1 MEAVRMGPVRIAGRA
16 GGLATGVGP
25 ATGARLVTGCRPAT
39 GVALAAT
46 LTLAGCSGPA
56 SDATGSAAPGVFHRA
71 YAEIV
76 AEEDARGREGLAQVL
91 VHLEGSEPTVRA
103 VAARALGRLED
114 ARHLPRLES
123 PAADPEPAVRIA
135 TAHAT
140 AQMVFGRDPGSALP
154 ALLDR
159 LQEEANPAVL
169 GALASAL
176 GRIETRTPD
185 AQEAAAT
192 GLGLVA
198 ERLLGQAD
206 GGALPDPELAG
217 RMGLA
222 RGLEAFARQG
232 APPLAAWTAAGRALA
247 VLADST
253 RERDAARIR
262 RLAVAALARAG
273 ALPPELARSGAA
285 DSDWGVRRQVLVAA
299 ARSDADRLG
308 PALAQAV
315 NAGLADPD
323 PRVRVEAQRAYDR
336 HLRPQGGCGP
346 ILDALADPNPHVSAT
361 AAGFAARPCPNVEAQ
376 QAALLE
382 RLAGLDGPDVDWR
395 GPAQALVA
403 LASLAPE
410 APETPPGIARL
421 ASHGSPFAR
430 AWAARAAAQVGDE
443 ATLRRLAGDPDFNA
457 RTAAL
462 EGLGTVAG
470 TAAWD
475 VYAAQLDAPDPLLV
489 MTAAR
494 LLTEHAAPAEATPP
508 DAATPDSDA
517 RPTVAPARTATPA
530 MLTALDRFTA
540 TGRETVRDVRLALLD
555 GIDAAGGASRTA
567 IEPYLADFDLI
578 VAARATALVGPDA
591 TPRPQP
597 LPRAAPPD
605 AARLTWLEGALAV
618 LRMEGLGDIVIALRP
633 DLAATNAHRFARLVE
648 EGYFD
653 GLTFHRVEPNFVIQ
667 GGSPHA
673 NEYAGDG
680 PYTRDEISA
689 QPHWR
694 GTVGLSTR
702 GRDTGDAQIFVNLV
716 DNVRLD
722 FNYTIFGEVVEGMD
736 VVDAVQEGAVI
747 LEARLAVEASG
758 RAAR

>member
-1 MEAVRMGPVRIAGRA
+1 MRLAV
-16 GGLATGVGP
+16 
-25 ATGARLVTGCRPAT
+25 GA
-39 GVALAAT
+39 ALAAAPT
-46 LTLAGCSGPA
+46 LVGCSDPA
-56 SDATGSAAPGVFHRA
+56 SDALRSGAPAAFHRA

-76 AEEDARGREGLAQVL
+76 AEEDARGREGLTQVL
-91 VHLEGSEPTVRA
+91 LYLEGSEPAVRA

-114 ARHLPRLES
+114 PRHLPRLQS
-123 PAADPEPAVRIA
+123 PAADPDPAVRVA
-135 TAHAT
+135 AAHAT

-154 ALLDR
+154 ALLER
-159 LQEEANPAVL
+159 LQEEENPAVL

-185 AQEAAAT
+185 AREAAAA

-198 ERLLGQAD
+198 KRLLQPAD
-206 GGALPDPELAG
+206 GGPLPDPELAG
-217 RMGLA
+217 RTGLA

-232 APPLAAWTAAGRALA
+232 GPTLAAWTAAARSLA

-262 RLAVAALARAG
+262 RLALAALARAG
-273 ALPPELARSGAA
+273 ALPPELALSGAA
-285 DSDWGVRRQVLVAA
+285 SSDWGVRRQVLVAA
-299 ARSDADRLG
+299 ARSDPDRLE

-315 NAGLADPD
+315 NTGLVDPD
-323 PRVRVEAQRAYDR
+323 PRVRVEALRAYDR
-336 HLRPQGGCGP
+336 HLRPQDGCGP
-346 ILDALADPNPHVSAT
+346 IFNALADPNPHVSAT
-361 AAGFAARPCPNVEAQ
+361 AAGLAARPCPNVEGQ
-376 QAALLE
+376 RAALRE
-382 RLAGLDGPDVDWR
+382 RLAGLDRSRADWR
-395 GPAQALVA
+395 GPAQALAA
-403 LASLAPE
+403 LAAL
-410 APETPPGIARL
+410 APETPQTAQGIARL
-421 ASHGSPFAR
+421 ESHESPFAR
-430 AWAARAAAQVGDE
+430 AWAARAAALVRDQ
-443 ATLRRLAGDPDFNA
+443 ATLRRLAGDRDFNV

-462 EGLGTVAG
+462 EGLGAVAG
-470 TAAWD
+470 SAAWD

-489 MTAAR
+489 MTAVR
-494 LLTEHAAPAEATPP
+494 LLTEHVPPAEAAPP
-508 DAATPDSDA
+508 GAAPPEDDAA
-517 RPTVAPARTATPA
+517 PTSLPAQTATPA
-530 MLTALDRFTA
+530 MLAALDRFTA

-555 GIDAAGGASRTA
+555 GIDAAGGAPRIA
-567 IEPYLADFDLI
+567 LEPYLTDFDSA
-578 VAARATALVGPDA
+578 VAARAAALVGPDA
-591 TPRPQP
+591 TPRPRP
-597 LPRAAPPD
+597 LSRAATPD
-605 AARLTWLEGALAV
+605 AARLAWLEGASVV

-736 VVDAVQEGAVI
+736 IVDAGQEGAVI
-747 LEARLAVEASG
+747 LEARLVT
-758 RAAR
+758 AAGGETAR

>member
-1 MEAVRMGPVRIAGRA
+1 MEAVRMGSVRIAGRA
-16 GGLATGVGP
+16 GGR
-25 ATGARLVTGCRPAT
+25 ATGAGPANGARLFTGCRPAT
-39 GVALAAT
+39 GVALAAA

-91 VHLEGSEPTVRA
+91 VHLEGPEPAVRA

-114 ARHLPRLES
+114 AGHLPRMES
-123 PAADPEPAVRIA
+123 PAADPDPAVRIA
-135 TAHAT
+135 AAHAT
-140 AQMVFGRDPGSALP
+140 AQMVFGRDPGSVLP
-154 ALLDR
+154 ALLER
-159 LQEEANPAVL
+159 LEEEANPAVL
-169 GALASAL
+169 GAMASAL

-285 DSDWGVRRQVLVAA
+285 DPDWGVRRQVLVAA

-346 ILDALADPNPHVSAT
+346 LLDALADPNPHVSAT
-361 AAGFAARPCPNVEAQ
+361 AAGSAARPCPSVEAQ
-376 QAALLE
+376 RAALRE
-382 RLAGLDGPDVDWR
+382 RLAGLDGPDADWR

-410 APETPPGIARL
+410 APETPRGIARL
-421 ASHGSPFAR
+421 ESHESPFAR
-430 AWAARAAAQVGDE
+430 AWAARAAALVGDE
-443 ATLRRLAGDPDFNA
+443 ATLRRLAGDLDFNV
-457 RTAAL
+457 RTSAL
-462 EGLGTVAG
+462 EGLGAVAG

-475 VYAAQLDAPDPLLV
+475 VYAAQLDALDPLLV

-494 LLTEHAAPAEATPP
+494 LLTAHAAPAEA
-508 DAATPDSDA
+508 ATPEGDA
-517 RPTVAPARTATPA
+517 GAAVAPARTTTSA

-555 GIDAAGGASRTA
+555 GIDAAGGAPRTA
-567 IEPYLADFDLI
+567 IEPYLADFDSI

-591 TPRPQP
+591 TPRPRP
-597 LPRAAPPD
+597 LPRAATPD
-605 AARLTWLEGALAV
+605 AARLAWLEGALAV
-618 LRMEGLGDIVIALRP
+618 LRMDGLGDIVIALRP

-747 LEARLAVEASG
+747 LEARVAVDASG